1 MLEELGVKFVLNTE
15 VDTKKVAEIEK
26 KSDAIFLGLGT
37 YESIKGK
44 IEGTDKTGV
53 VEALPYLIKNTEYLM
68 DPDDAEKIDFK
79 DQRVAVLGGGDTA
92 MDCVRTAVRQQ
103 AKA

>member
-15 VDTKKVAEIEK
+15 VDTKVAEIEK

-53 VEALPYLIKNTEYLM
+53 VETLPYLIKKYRIFN
-68 DPDDAEKIDFK
+68 
-79 DQRVAVLGGGDTA
+79 GSG
-92 MDCVRTAVRQQ
+92 
-103 AKA
+103 

>member
-1 MLEELGVKFVLNTE
+1 
-15 VDTKKVAEIEK
+15 
-26 KSDAIFLGLGT
+26 
-37 YESIKGK
+37 
-44 IEGTDKTGV
+44 
-53 VEALPYLIKNTEYLM
+53 M

-103 AKA
+103 AKSVTCIYRRDRENMPGSIREIKLYGGGR

>member
-1 MLEELGVKFVLNTE
+1 MNQ
-15 VDTKKVAEIEK
+15 
-26 KSDAIFLGLGT
+26 
-37 YESIKGK
+37 IKGK

-79 DQRVAVLGGGDTA
+79 DQRVAVLGEA
-92 MDCVRTAVRQQ
+92 EIPLWIV
-103 AKA
+103 